1 MATNTNKQQINVF
14 NKGMN
19 TDTSDAYISSDQYR
33 EAVNLRFLMNNDST
47 TGELHTIEGWK
58 DLGLNFYNVLATT
71 LIRNYGIIIEG
82 TPDGWNI
89 WRWDKDQDKSDT
101 NPKKVFGPCEDPI
114 GQKISL
120 VTRWESDENVKLYIA
135 DGIHNLMS
143 INIMDKGDV
152 QTDIKYITNISED
165 VLEQISVQYDQESG
179 YLLPA
184 IIQYAYVL
192 YNEGGTQSDISP
204 LSKPMSLYEYKDGFA
219 TNGFAQ
225 DAITG
230 RSLRIAL
237 DIPDP
242 EYKKIKV
249 YRITY
254 VQNGQQPQIDVVYDT
269 EFSGSLVF
277 VDRGINLYTIS
288 YADFISQTKINF
300 KPVLIE
306 SKNDYLFAGNVV
318 YDNEDVDKEFASI
331 RDEDITWQFVYNW
344 HMLSKDSNG
353 VLDVNERSLKRG
365 EKYRYGVVFY
375 DNLNRKS
382 SVRWIGDIDVPEWG
396 ADDVQCE
403 TFNTSYRPSE
413 DEDTANPGEVNVRTI
428 GIRFTIN
435 NLPDDCSGY
444 EIVRCKRTHQDSKT
458 LFQGIIGRAIG
469 TYDDTK
475 ELDLSYATPI
485 FTMEPIL
492 EVPTINGETFDSN
505 PHKSHKQGCYARSS
519 KNMFMFACPE
529 YCYQPDDVKD
539 IINTYKHN
547 NNLYLKFV
555 QDYTINNST
564 YTDDF
569 VNDVVDAVDD
579 QHYHETIPA
588 NHRLVGVGNPILT
601 YTYDTT
607 SYDNARYV
615 RYYCGGARLED
626 TMTSYEDTT
635 EYPEWEGFN
644 RPTRNMY
651 VGEVVD
657 KTANKQNLIYT
668 QLMFPY
674 GVSDYLSGH
683 EDINVSNVGYADSP
697 EYNTFNSGDNITI
710 ANQQTVVGTKTFVN
724 WDAKTFLYTGVFS
737 ETDEFQDDR
746 DDYKGGIPSVHSP
759 VTAGSKCILLNTP
772 NVNLTTA
779 LWLKEYPYPIS
790 VVDLRKT
797 IYVPYGGTSDVAK
810 QNSIYYSFGNYK
822 KHESNSDTIEVFDG
836 DCYINIFEFISGHA
850 WFSDRYNG
858 LMMPTIYRVP
868 IESSIDLQA
877 TYGDLYTRLDSNK
890 KYYIQDKGPVSINGF
905 AQNKPAYLYNT
916 AYNVT
921 PDAVTYSPIKY
932 TEISTDKFDTRVLY
946 SKPKT
951 NGEQIDSWTQFQAAN
966 FIDVDTRF
974 GQLTELRL
982 FKDTLLFW
990 QESATGVLSV
1000 NERTILQDANDTSI
1014 ILGNGD
1020 VLQRYDYLTT
1030 EFGMKPGQFADTQSN
1045 TTLYW
1050 WDGYK
1055 KDIVAYSGGQQVV
1068 PMKKVKTVNK
1078 YINERDECEKPALA
1092 YDSKYNEVLMNV
1104 VGQMP
1109 LAYSEITQQFTSL
1122 YNASFDYKIDF
1133 NDRLILVA
1141 NDNFNE
1147 WNAGN
1152 GYLKPSLKY
1161 VVNDNNTYVK
1171 VYDNVLFGL
1180 GDVFDDGSYFYNSD
1194 VEEKI
1199 QPLNFTFKTKG
1210 QESTEQV
1217 KITNREYDYRFA
1229 IPRNNGA
1236 EYADRL
1242 RGKTMKCELTT
1253 NDDVNSADFS
1263 IQYIITKY
1271 RISWS

>member
-58 DLGLNFYNVLATT
+58 DLGLDFYNVLATT
-71 LIRNYGIIIEG
+71 SIRNYGIIIEG
-82 TPDGWNI
+82 TPDEWNI
-89 WRWDKDQDKSDT
+89 WRWDKDQDKSNT

-114 GQKISL
+114 GEKISL

-165 VLEQISVQYDQESG
+165 ILEQISVQYDQEPG

-184 IIQYAYVL
+184 VIQYAYVL

-204 LSKPMSLYEYKDGFA
+204 LSEPVSLYEYKDGFA

-225 DAITG
+225 DTITG
-230 RSLRIAL
+230 RSLHIEL
-237 DIPDP
+237 NIPDP

-254 VQNGQQPQIDVVYDT
+254 VQNGQQPQIDVIYDT
-269 EFSGSLVF
+269 EFSGNLDF

-306 SKNDYLFAGNVV
+306 SKNDYLFAGNIV
-318 YDNEDVDKEFASI
+318 YDNIDVDSKFAGI
-331 RDEDITWQFVYNW
+331 RDEDITWQFVYSW
-344 HMLSKDSNG
+344 HTLSKDSNG

-365 EKYRYGVVFY
+365 EKYRYGAVFY

-382 SVRWIGDIDVPEWG
+382 SVRWIADIDVPEWG

-413 DEDTANPGEVNVRTI
+413 DEDASNPGEVNVRTV

-444 EIVRCKRTHQDSKT
+444 EIVRCKRTPQDSKT

-492 EVPTINGETFDSN
+492 EIPTINGNNFNENPGVNYSSN
-505 PHKSHKQGCYARSS
+505 HYARSS
-519 KNMFMFACPE
+519 RNMLMFACPE
-529 YCYQPDDVKD
+529 YCYQSDDVKN
-539 IINTYKHN
+539 IIDTYKQN
-547 NNLYLKFV
+547 NNLYLKFI
-555 QDYTINNST
+555 QDYSINNTDDQLTYADWRYGIAASITVDYKKVGEGIPAMT
-564 YTDDF
+564 YTLDNTGQDWVF
-569 VNDVVDAVDD
+569 D
-579 QHYHETIPA
+579 QA
-588 NHRLVGVGNPILT
+588 Q
-601 YTYDTT
+601 
-607 SYDNARYV
+607 YV
-615 RYYCGGARLED
+615 RYYSGGARLNID
-626 TMTSYEDTT
+626 PDDVDNTF
-635 EYPEWEGFN
+635 EGIT
-644 RPTRNMY
+644 TRNIY
-651 VGEVVD
+651 IDDKIVD
-657 KTANKQNLIYT
+657 KTGTKQNVIYT
-668 QLMFPY
+668 QIMFPY
-674 GVSDYLSGH
+674 GEADYFSGR
-683 EDINVSNVGYADSP
+683 EIDVSNVGYADSP

-710 ANQQTVVGTKTFVN
+710 ANQQSVAGTKTFIN

-737 ETDEFQDDR
+737 ETDAAAQYDKE
-746 DDYKGGIPSVHSP
+746 DYKNGIPGVHSP

-790 VVDLRKT
+790 VVDLRKRT
-797 IYVPYGGTSDVAK
+797 YVPYGGTSDVAK

-822 KHESNSDTIEVFDG
+822 KHESSSDTIEVFDG

-905 AQNKPAYLYNT
+905 TQNKPAYLYNT
-916 AYNVT
+916 AYNVV
-921 PDAVTYSPIKY
+921 PGAVTYSPIKY
-932 TEISTDKFDTRVLY
+932 TEISTDKFDTRILY

-982 FKDTLLFW
+982 FKDALLFW

-1000 NERTILQDANDTSI
+1000 NERTILQDANDTNI

-1068 PMKKVKTVNK
+1068 PMKKIKTVNK
-1078 YINERDECEKPALA
+1078 YINENDECEKPVLA

-1104 VGQMP
+1104 VAPMP

-1122 YNASFDYKIDF
+1122 YNASFDYKVNF

-1147 WNAGN
+1147 WNAGSGN
-1152 GYLKPSLKY
+1152 LKPSLKY

-1217 KITNREYDYRFA
+1217 KITNREYDYKFA
-1229 IPRNNGA
+1229 IPRNKGA